1 MRGSAQSEQITAI
14 PTETT
19 HVAHRVTRR
28 RRYLHRF
35 LLFDLKYSLSCF
47 SDYIDYIDE
56 LNQFERR
63 QTDIRA
69 RLRFEADLGLLPNE
83 AFVHADGRP
92 VEFVEVDEESARG
105 VLGELLDEDEAPAQA
120 VGVG

>member
-1 MRGSAQSEQITAI
+1 MTNYISSRDG
-14 PTETT
+14 
-19 HVAHRVTRR
+19 RR
-28 RRYLHRF
+28 TF
-35 LLFDLKYSLSCF
+35 
-47 SDYIDYIDE
+47 
-56 LNQFERR
+56 
-63 QTDIRA
+63 A
-69 RLRFEADLGLLPNE
+69 WGLRFEADLGLLPNE

>member
-1 MRGSAQSEQITAI
+1 MTR
-14 PTETT
+14 
-19 HVAHRVTRR
+19 VAHRVTRR
-28 RRYLHRF
+28 RRYIHRF

-47 SDYIDYIDE
+47 SDYSDE
-56 LNQFERR
+56 LNQYERR

-69 RLRFEADLGLLPNE
+69 GGGLRFEADLGLLPNE

-92 VEFVEVDEESARG
+92 VEFVEVYEESARG